1 MKDLDLFSTIALAIV
16 IVGGLNM
23 GLYGITHINLLEVIC
38 GSGLGRLVFI
48 IVGGAAGYLGYQYYL
63 AKFKKA

>member
-1 MKDLDLFSTIALAIV
+1 MKISTQPRRIV
-16 IVGGLNM
+16 IVGGVNM
-23 GLYGITHINLLEVIC
+23 GLYGITHSNLLEVIF
-38 GSGLGRLVFI
+38 GSGLSRLLFI